1 MAPKLGKEAALHF
14 ASQAVVSLSGFF
26 ATYAI
31 ASVLGS
37 APLGRYSKAVAVL
50 FMVIIPAAAIGA
62 AVTKRMSEG
71 RAPEQYF
78 GAGVVLMGGAIAGL
92 VAVTLLVG
100 PHLDRYVGAPVAVEF
115 ALLLAAAGTFRLV
128 KGVLKGEKQV
138 ARSGSVQGFER
149 IFRTVTQ
156 VALLLLGFVV
166 TGLVLGHALSLFVG
180 SLVGLFVARSWP
192 RMPDAHHVR
201 HLGEFVRYSWMGKL
215 KGRTFG
221 WTDTIVLGFFVSSSL
236 IGIYEVAWTLASTLI
251 LVSNSIEQTLFPEF
265 SELSVEDDYE
275 QIHHYLNE
283 GLVFAAVFSIP
294 GLAGAAMVGPRVLAV
309 YSTEFRQGAQILLL
323 LILARLFAAFGEQ
336 FISAINAIDR
346 PDVAFR
352 ISGLFIGVNVVL
364 NVILVWQFGWMGAA
378 VATLLAGVGLLV
390 LGYASL
396 ARLIGR
402 PAVPWR
408 AFGAQSLATLVMV
421 GYLAAV
427 LKYAPGG
434 PVATLALVVS
444 ASVVYTAALFVVSER
459 IRTKAASLVGR
470 SPG

>member
-14 ASQAVVSLSGFF
+14 ASQTVVSLSGFF

-50 FMVIIPAAAIGA
+50 FMVMIPAAAIGA

-71 RAPEQYF
+71 RAPQQYF
-78 GAGVVLMGGAIAGL
+78 GAGVVLMTGAIAGL

-100 PHLDRYVGAPVAVEF
+100 PHLNRYVGAPVAVEF
-115 ALLLAAAGTFRLV
+115 ALLLTAAGAFRLV
-128 KGVLKGEKQV
+128 KGALKGEKQV

-149 IFRTVTQ
+149 ILRTGTQ
-156 VALLLLGFVV
+156 VALLLSGFVV

-180 SLVGLFVARSWP
+180 SLVGLLIAQTWP
-192 RMPDAHHVR
+192 RMPEGKHVR

-309 YSTEFRQGAQILLL
+309 YSSEFRQGAHILLL

-352 ISGLFIGVNVVL
+352 ISGLFIGANIVLNVVL
-364 NVILVWQFGWMGAA
+364 VWRFGWAGAA
-378 VATLLAGVGLLV
+378 AATLLAGAGLLV
-390 LGYASL
+390 LGYAAL
-396 ARLIGR
+396 THLIGR
-402 PAVPWR
+402 PEMPWR
-408 AFGAQSLATLVMV
+408 AFGAQLLAALAMV

-427 LKYAPGG
+427 LEFAPSG
-434 PVATLALVVS
+434 PIGTLALVMS
-444 ASVVYTAALFVVSER
+444 ASIVYTAALLAVSGR
-459 IRTKAASLVGR
+459 IRTKVTSLVG
-470 SPG
+470 